1 MSEPE
6 FGTRTPEQET
16 NESTT
21 TTVDHVTVEK
31 SVRRLDAGTLRVEF
45 DVTAPAEE
53 AVQLTIEEPVPQ
65 GISLDEVGFHKDYWR
80 NWYVEHD
87 HLEHRIE
94 LSPGEEHFT
103 LYGVQPTDDIDPGVF
118 LDEPTL
124 DVSILDTSNDTDPA
138 DTSFDQAEPGAV
150 DDHEPTRPSQQTPS
164 MPASEK
170 SDNPD
175 TDPVA
180 GQNTNSGSSVLERLA
195 AEVESAAED
204 ADELDVLR
212 DAIGESAGT
221 TEPAREPATSVD
233 VRLQR
238 VESELNELDAYRA
251 ALAEFL
257 DEHGDGRNLMTS
269 LQEQHEAVEA
279 SLASVT
285 DRLDAFADRLGA
297 VEDGLTDLEAMERRL
312 DELETEQTST
322 ARLTTSNRD
331 TIANLSQT
339 TADVESRVDAVES
352 MHAKLTD
359 DFDDRLHR
367 LDESVSAIR
376 KWQRQFVSLIDDL
389 SVEPAENA
397 AKPGVSTPGTAASAT
412 RDDAPGLVGNE
423 ETTNDTIDST

>member
-16 NESTT
+16 NDSTT

-31 SVRRLDAGTLRVEF
+31 SVRRLDADTLRVEF
-45 DVTAPAEE
+45 DVAAPAAE
-53 AVQLTIEEPVPQ
+53 AVQLTIEEPVPP
-65 GISLDEVGFHKDYWR
+65 GISLDEIGFHEDYWR

-118 LDEPTL
+118 LDDPTL
-124 DVSILDTSNDTDPA
+124 AVSILDTSNDTDPT
-138 DTSFDQAEPGAV
+138 DTSFDQAEPGTV
-150 DDHEPTRPSQQTPS
+150 DDHEPTRPSQRTPS
-164 MPASEK
+164 MSASEER
-170 SDNPD
+170 DNPE

-180 GQNTNSGSSVLERLA
+180 GQDTNSGSSVLERLA
-195 AEVESAAED
+195 AEVESAAGD

-212 DAIGESAGT
+212 DAIGESTGT
-221 TEPAREPATSVD
+221 TEPTEKPTTSVD

-238 VESELNELDAYRA
+238 VESELNELEAYRA

-257 DEHGDGRNLMTS
+257 DEHGDGRNLMNS
-269 LQEQHEAVEA
+269 LQEQHEAVAA

-297 VEDGLTDLEAMERRL
+297 VEDGLTDLEAVEQRL
-312 DELETEQTST
+312 DELETEQTSN
-322 ARLTTSNRD
+322 ARLAASNQD
-331 TIANLSQT
+331 TIADLSQT

-376 KWQRQFVSLIDDL
+376 KWQRQFVTLIEDL
-389 SVEPAENA
+389 SVEPAEDSA
-397 AKPGVSTPGTAASAT
+397 ESGVSTPGTAPSAT
-412 RDDAPGLVGNE
+412 RDDALGLVGNE